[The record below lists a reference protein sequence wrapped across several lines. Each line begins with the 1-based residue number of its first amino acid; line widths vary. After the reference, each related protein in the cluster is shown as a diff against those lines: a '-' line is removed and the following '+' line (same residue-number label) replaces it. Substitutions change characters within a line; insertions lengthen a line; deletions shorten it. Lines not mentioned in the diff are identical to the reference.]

1 MSRSFVKARSR
12 SPSGKSQFTRLDDD
26 EANELS
32 EYRALYN
39 RLLEKASHEV
49 RDIDEP
55 LLETQQVDT
64 AKALNEMEPHNSQ
77 VVFDLIKIHGWVPEA
92 GDSKDVT
99 IALDTLPPTLQHILR
114 QFINTNRKPQSPRP
128 SVENVSAK
136 IKSFVKAPS
145 KPQKTPSKKFILRDV
160 NFRPGGKEAGP
171 ARQITKIENIGL
183 QLQKEEVCP
192 LMFIQTTT
200 KRTEAIRCANCC
212 RIAPEDWSLIECG
225 DAKFC
230 SFNCML
236 RLASEDGTI
245 PVQNP
250 PTKWLK
256 SAPSPAVFKSFGGFI
271 DDDRFYAAMK
281 NDWGQLPFNILVG

>member
-12 SPSGKSQFTRLDDD
+12 SPTGKSQFTRLDDD

-49 RDIDEP
+49 RDIDEA
-55 LLETQQVDT
+55 LLEAQQVDT
-64 AKALNEMEPHNSQ
+64 AKVLNEIEPHNSQ
-77 VVFDLIKIHGWVPEA
+77 VVFDLMKIHGWVLE
-92 GDSKDVT
+92 SETKDVT
-99 IALDTLPPTLQHILR
+99 VGFDTLPPTLQHILR
-114 QFINTNRKPQSPRP
+114 QFVNTNRKPQSPRP

-136 IKSFVKAPS
+136 IKSFVKAPG
-145 KPQKTPSKKFILRDV
+145 KPQKTASKKFILRDV
-160 NFRPGGKEAGP
+160 NFRPSGKEVGP

-183 QLQKEEVCP
+183 HLQKEEVCP
-192 LMFIQTTT
+192 LTFIQAIP
-200 KRTEAIRCANCC
+200 KRSESVRCANCC
-212 RIAPEDWSLIECG
+212 RITPEEWGLIECG

-230 SFNCML
+230 SFNCMV

-245 PVQNP
+245 PTQNP

-256 SAPSPAVFKSFGGFI
+256 SAPSPAILKSFGGFV

-281 NDWGQLPFNILVG
+281 NEWGQLPFNILVG

>member
-55 LLETQQVDT
+55 LLEPQQVDT
-64 AKALNEMEPHNSQ
+64 AKALNETEAHNSQ
-77 VVFDLIKIHGWVPEA
+77 VVFDLMKIHGWVLE
-92 GDSKDVT
+92 SETKDITVG
-99 IALDTLPPTLQHILR
+99 LDTLHPTLQHILR
-114 QFINTNRKPQSPRP
+114 QFVNTNRKPQSPRP
-128 SVENVSAK
+128 SVENASAK
-136 IKSFVKAPS
+136 VKSFVKAS
-145 KPQKTPSKKFILRDV
+145 LNPQKALSKKFILRDV
-160 NFRPGGKEAGP
+160 NFRPSGKEAGP
-171 ARQITKIENIGL
+171 ARPITKIENIGL
-183 QLQKEEVCP
+183 HLQKEEVCP
-192 LMFIQTTT
+192 LTFIPAAT
-200 KRTEAIRCANCC
+200 KRSEAVRCANCC
-212 RIAPEDWSLIECG
+212 RITPEDWELIECG
-225 DAKFC
+225 DVKFC

-236 RLASEDGTI
+236 RLASEDATI
-245 PVQNP
+245 PTQNP

-256 SAPSPAVFKSFGGFI
+256 SAPSPALLKSFGGFI

-281 NDWGQLPFNILVG
+281 NEWGQLPFNILVG